1 MVPVGY
7 LGGDGG
13 RALAAQDGDLFGA
26 TDLGLGIIQM
36 KAGEFSQGEK
46 TAQNEN
52 RTEGRAFRH
61 STVQEVSKRAMDQK
75 T

>member
-13 RALAAQDGDLFGA
+13 GALGAQDGDLFGA
-26 TDLGLGIIQM
+26 TDLDLGIIQM

-52 RTEGRAFRH
+52 RTEGRAEPSGTAQFR
-61 STVQEVSKRAMDQK
+61 R
-75 T
+75 